1 MTTNGAL
8 GAQLLFYAG
17 RLVPEAPATQSAST
31 FVMVALLLMA
41 ESKTY
46 KPVLAVGLT
55 ASPVVLKF
63 TELGSKLSKAAWHR
77 IDIEVSKL
85 VETE

>member
-1 MTTNGAL
+1 MTADGAL

-17 RLVPEAPATQSAST
+17 RLVPEATATQSAST
-31 FVMVALLLMA
+31 SVMMALLLVP
-41 ESKTY
+41 ESTTY

-55 ASPVVLKF
+55 ASPVVLHF
-63 TELGSKLSKAAWHR
+63 GELDKRLSNPAWHR

-85 VETE
+85 VDDE